1 MQRHQPCTRC
11 YAHPPTLTAVDRRD
25 GLNIPMLRAPT
36 DTGLRRWRGSTPG
49 TPPGATPLPAANKR
63 SPPVPPPPPP
73 PPTRASGG
81 GEGRPRDR
89 LSAQGRSRRQISG
102 ARGYRDR
109 PPDSLPA
116 VLVWP

>member
-36 DTGLRRWRGSTPG
+36 DTGLRRWPST
-49 TPPGATPLPAANKR
+49 TPTT
-63 SPPVPPPPPP
+63 PP
-73 PPTRASGG
+73 PPTLASGG
-81 GEGRPRDR
+81 GEGRPRER
-89 LSAQGRSRRQISG
+89 LSAQGRARRQISG